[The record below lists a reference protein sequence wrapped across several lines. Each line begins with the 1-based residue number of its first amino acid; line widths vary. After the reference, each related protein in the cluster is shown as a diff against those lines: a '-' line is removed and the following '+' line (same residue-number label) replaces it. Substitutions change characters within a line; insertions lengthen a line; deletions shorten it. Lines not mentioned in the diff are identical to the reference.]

1 MVLIMVH
8 DATDERRKKAELE
21 VKSTMIQEVHHRV
34 KNNLQNVAAVLR
46 MQQRRAHEL
55 ETKQALSEAIARIL
69 SVAVIHEFLSL
80 DESQSIN
87 IRDVCQRIVTQTR
100 QVMAPGKQ
108 IEFSIEGP
116 AIYLPSQQATATA
129 LVINELVQN
138 ALEHG
143 FETQQQGQVRVV
155 LTDGGDSVKLEVC
168 DDGEPLQEGF
178 DLGNTSS
185 LGLQIVRSL
194 VQADLRGAIRL
205 ENDAERGVVAT
216 VIYPKAVINAG
227 RRSRVAPQP
236 YSDFLLVSQEG
247 KMERTR
253 VIIADDESLIRM
265 DLREM
270 LTNLGYLVVGE
281 VADGRSAVNQARELR
296 PDVVIMDIKM
306 PDMDGIEAAKVLT
319 EERIAPV
326 VLLSAYSQRDL
337 VQRARDAGVV
347 AYLVK
352 PYREEELSPAIE
364 VALARFAEF
373 KDLQKQVSDLQ
384 EALETRKLVDRA
396 KGILMDK
403 QGLTEAEAF
412 RKIQKMSMDNRK
424 PMKDVAEAIILAHQ
438 VGQG

>member
-1 MVLIMVH
+1 
-8 DATDERRKKAELE
+8 
-21 VKSTMIQEVHHRV
+21 
-34 KNNLQNVAAVLR
+34 
-46 MQQRRAHEL
+46 
-55 ETKQALSEAIARIL
+55 
-69 SVAVIHEFLSL
+69 
-80 DESQSIN
+80 
-87 IRDVCQRIVTQTR
+87 
-100 QVMAPGKQ
+100 
-108 IEFSIEGP
+108 
-116 AIYLPSQQATATA
+116 
-129 LVINELVQN
+129 
-138 ALEHG
+138 
-143 FETQQQGQVRVV
+143 
-155 LTDGGDSVKLEVC
+155 
-168 DDGEPLQEGF
+168 
-178 DLGNTSS
+178 
-185 LGLQIVRSL
+185 
-194 VQADLRGAIRL
+194 
-205 ENDAERGVVAT
+205 
-216 VIYPKAVINAG
+216 
-227 RRSRVAPQP
+227 
-236 YSDFLLVSQEG
+236 
-247 KMERTR
+247 MERTR

-319 EERIAPV
+319 EERISPV

-364 VALARFAEF
+364 VALARFSEF

-403 QGLTEAEAF
+403 QGLNEAEAF